1 MPGSTHYGYY
11 IISYEFVYVGNRHGK
26 KIYVF
31 KFNKINT
38 MINKNICTIKL
49 YNNFF
54 KFELKKLKKNLIV
67 F

>member
-1 MPGSTHYGYY
+1 MNLFTWV
-11 IISYEFVYVGNRHGK
+11 IDMVK
-26 KIYVF
+26 KYVF

-38 MINKNICTIKL
+38 MMNKNICTIK

-54 KFELKKLKKNLIV
+54 KFELKKI

>member
-1 MPGSTHYGYY
+1 M
-11 IISYEFVYVGNRHGK
+11 GNRHGK

-54 KFELKKLKKNLIV
+54 KFELKKIKKKLNCFLNV
-67 F
+67 LEDY